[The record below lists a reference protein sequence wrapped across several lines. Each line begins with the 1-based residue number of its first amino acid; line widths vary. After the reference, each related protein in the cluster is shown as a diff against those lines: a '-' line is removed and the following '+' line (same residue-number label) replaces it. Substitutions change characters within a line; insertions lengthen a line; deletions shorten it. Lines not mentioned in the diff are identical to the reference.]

1 MKKKFKKRKR
11 IWTHRLLSN
20 SSFTTCTTFVGR
32 GQFNRLFREIGD
44 YTPRQGQFRR
54 LMQQSN
60 KAFKN
65 LQDNLDELTKIA
77 KLQPLVIPQ
86 QTKQPITVRIEET
99 PTLFL
104 KK

>member
-1 MKKKFKKRKR
+1 
-11 IWTHRLLSN
+11 
-20 SSFTTCTTFVGR
+20 
-32 GQFNRLFREIGD
+32 
-44 YTPRQGQFRR
+44 
-54 LMQQSN
+54 MQQSN